1 MGAANFQTMRDF
13 SLYARDFSDE
23 IEYYDICD
31 IVQSDLDDVNRDL
44 LFHKITMQSGYYT
57 GVQFYV
63 EAEHDL
69 GEYDYDN
76 EECHY
81 YFDCCRSVAYRKYQY
96 SMVLMSLFVPADFP
110 TVKRFSPVLPLV
122 PGFMPLCVKYNP
134 PLGRLK
140 IRHLADFLF

>member
-13 SLYARDFSDE
+13 SLFARDFSDE

-81 YFDCCRSVAYRKYQY
+81 YFDCCRSVAYRKYQSEINKINRKLKY
-96 SMVLMSLFVPADFP
+96 MAKQYGFEELVCTA
-110 TVKRFSPVLPLV
+110 RFSNGAALFSRV
-122 PGFMPLCVKYNP
+122 NSRT
-134 PLGRLK
+134 RLYT
-140 IRHLADFLF
+140 AV

>member
-13 SLYARDFSDE
+13 SLFARDFSDE

-63 EAEHDL
+63 ESEHDL

-81 YFDCCRSVAYRKYQY
+81 YFDCCRSVAYRKYQSEINKINRKLKRMAKQY
-96 SMVLMSLFVPADFP
+96 GFDELVC
-110 TVKRFSPVLPLV
+110 TGRFSNGEALFSRVTTRT
-122 PGFMPLCVKYNP
+122 
-134 PLGRLK
+134 RLY
-140 IRHLADFLF
+140 AAVC

>member
-13 SLYARDFSDE
+13 PLFARDFSDE

-81 YFDCCRSVAYRKYQY
+81 YFDCCRSVAYRKYQSEINKINRKLKRMAKLY
-96 SMVLMSLFVPADFP
+96 GFDELVC
-110 TVKRFSPVLPLV
+110 TGRFSNGEAL
-122 PGFMPLCVKYNP
+122 FSCVTP
-134 PLGRLK
+134 RTRLY
-140 IRHLADFLF
+140 AAVC

>member
-13 SLYARDFSDE
+13 PLFARDFSDE

-31 IVQSDLDDVNRDL
+31 IVQSDLDYVNRDL

-81 YFDCCRSVAYRKYQY
+81 YFDCCRSVAYRKYQSEINKINRKLKRMAKLY
-96 SMVLMSLFVPADFP
+96 GFDEFVC
-110 TVKRFSPVLPLV
+110 TGRFSNGEALFSRVTPRT
-122 PGFMPLCVKYNP
+122 
-134 PLGRLK
+134 RLY
-140 IRHLADFLF
+140 AAVC